1 MSSIYRFQMR
11 GFNALWFKI
20 AVSTLAVK
28 ILAKAT
34 AIFVPMAVPWICG

>member
-1 MSSIYRFQMR
+1 MR

-34 AIFVPMAVPWICG
+34 ASFCTHGCTMDLWVVFSIELE